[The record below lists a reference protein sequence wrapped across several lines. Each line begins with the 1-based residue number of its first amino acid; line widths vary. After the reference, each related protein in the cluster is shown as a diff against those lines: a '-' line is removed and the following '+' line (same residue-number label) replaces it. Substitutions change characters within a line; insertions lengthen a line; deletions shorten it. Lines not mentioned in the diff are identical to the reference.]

1 VRIIRRNFLQK
12 VMAGAGSLLPLTG
25 TVPSG
30 VRPEGNEGCS
40 LENGGESLETWGP
53 DPIFEKPEPIT
64 MAQLRRESPEAV
76 AAYEVS
82 DYTPAGYQ
90 GNLAPSPPHADHNP
104 RRAVIIVWKNKP
116 HRLVFSHEASYDP
129 WIELPNGVGLC
140 NQFFEGN
147 NGWAELFNNN
157 GRKERNS
164 FVDIIQSG
172 EHPVWL
178 RWNYFCVNNEDDSQ
192 PALRGTEDYVAF
204 PNGLVWR
211 RLTYSTLRPEKPEGY
226 SWQPIDFFALAPAG
240 TEWKDLFPVDEL
252 HGDYHVGSVLDAY
265 SSRRYDVFWNH
276 EGAARRTGDAPLLM
290 EISHS
295 HGFAMVMPF
304 KAGFLFTV
312 MGTSS
317 GFPSEKSQIVDHSF
331 KDTGGWGWGA
341 ARWDHWPIGWANAQ
355 MNHYKPGSPYPYHF
369 APFSHYIVNNPL
381 RNAGEDYPIEARDMD
396 LNKWSE
402 RHVYYTLIRVG
413 ETLESVRGLARQWLD
428 RGSGCANAQTISDL
442 I

>member
-1 VRIIRRNFLQK
+1 
-12 VMAGAGSLLPLTG
+12 
-25 TVPSG
+25 
-30 VRPEGNEGCS
+30 
-40 LENGGESLETWGP
+40 
-53 DPIFEKPEPIT
+53 
-64 MAQLRRESPEAV
+64 
-76 AAYEVS
+76 
-82 DYTPAGYQ
+82 
-90 GNLAPSPPHADHNP
+90 
-104 RRAVIIVWKNKP
+104 
-116 HRLVFSHEASYDP
+116 
-129 WIELPNGVGLC
+129 
-140 NQFFEGN
+140 
-147 NGWAELFNNN
+147 
-157 GRKERNS
+157 
-164 FVDIIQSG
+164 
-172 EHPVWL
+172 
-178 RWNYFCVNNEDDSQ
+178 
-192 PALRGTEDYVAF
+192 
-204 PNGLVWR
+204 
-211 RLTYSTLRPEKPEGY
+211 
-226 SWQPIDFFALAPAG
+226 
-240 TEWKDLFPVDEL
+240 
-252 HGDYHVGSVLDAY
+252 
-265 SSRRYDVFWNH
+265 
-276 EGAARRTGDAPLLM
+276 
-290 EISHS
+290 
-295 HGFAMVMPF
+295 MPF